1 MSIVERARK
10 AQRGR
15 QGPNCGVGIMLA
27 TVQPAYRLDVEQA
40 MADPNIYSTVISE
53 ILAQDGIDIAY
64 ETIQRHRRGRC
75 MCNKTAADR

>member
-1 MSIVERARK
+1 MSVTDRARK

-27 TVQPAYRLDVEQA
+27 TVVPSYRDDVQAALD
-40 MADPNIYSTVISE
+40 DPTIYSTVIAE

-64 ETIQRHRRGRC
+64 ESIQRHRRGRC
-75 MCNKTAADR
+75 MCGKRT

>member
-1 MSIVERARK
+1 MSIIDRARK

-27 TVQPAYRLDVEQA
+27 TVQPSYRLDVEQA

-53 ILAQDGIDIAY
+53 ILAQDGIELAY

-75 MCNKTAADR
+75 MCGKTAADR